1 MKFSMSM
8 SKEADD
14 GHSAELVAVS
24 HLSNKSCNSGNKGWL
39 KHNTSLP
46 LTIHI
51 STFNSFIQFL
61 LLISPNITSP
71 FESYEN
77 TYLFEYQDIKFGI
90 SEKVCKTFCNFR
102 KLILCRGL
110 QITKT
115 KKYQLKVFSLLI
127 YVQDGRPPPASF
139 PPSNFVQTFR
149 SAFFRK
155 NSFFSK
161 FGNFSKFSDFFAK
174 ALIFGSFSKN
184 NIILYAFYGES
195 VAFSWFWKNQ
205 VFFQKN
211 DQLTFKKTQI
221 L

>member
-1 MKFSMSM
+1 MTETQYKLT
-8 SKEADD
+8 AY
-14 GHSAELVAVS
+14 HS
-24 HLSNKSCNSGNKGWL
+24 H
-39 KHNTSLP
+39 
-46 LTIHI
+46 IHIQLLYSI
-51 STFNSFIQFL
+51 STFDITKHWPLWKLRKHLFIW
-61 LLISPNITSP
+61 IPG
-71 FESYEN
+71 
-77 TYLFEYQDIKFGI
+77 YQVWHQR
-90 SEKVCKTFCNFR
+90 EVCKIFCNFR

-115 KKYQLKVFSLLI
+115 KKYELKVFSLLI
-127 YVQDGRPPPASF
+127 YVQDGRPPLASF

-161 FGNFSKFSDFFAK
+161 IGNFSKFSDFFAK

-205 VFFQKN
+205 VFFQEN